1 MTTISFR
8 SSQENPSADEIRI
21 FRRFTNLGISE
32 IRRRAKVGQSLLQIV
47 AFENNWQENRGVLA
61 EIVRGMFDGTLPFLA
76 SEVVSGV
83 EEDIDTERLQA
94 RLKRLRDIELETQL
108 HTSLELGE
116 IKSISEFA
124 PYDDDWTVI

>member
-1 MTTISFR
+1 
-8 SSQENPSADEIRI
+8 
-21 FRRFTNLGISE
+21 
-32 IRRRAKVGQSLLQIV
+32 
-47 AFENNWQENRGVLA
+47 
-61 EIVRGMFDGTLPFLA
+61 MFDGTLPFLA